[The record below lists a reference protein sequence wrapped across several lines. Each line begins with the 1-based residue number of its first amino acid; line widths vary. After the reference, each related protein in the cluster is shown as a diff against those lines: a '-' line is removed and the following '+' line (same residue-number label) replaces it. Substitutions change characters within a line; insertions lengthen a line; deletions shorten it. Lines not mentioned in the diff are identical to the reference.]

1 MPSRVDAGR
10 PQSAVGPRTTDSGCP
25 DEAALQEGKDATA
38 RTEPSL
44 DLQVALRYMEERK
57 DDDRAVGA
65 ALRRV
70 VNKGTPGQ
78 IAAFTSAL
86 IDQLRKTG
94 TTR

>member
-1 MPSRVDAGR
+1 MIHRHR
-10 PQSAVGPRTTDSGCP
+10 
-25 DEAALQEGKDATA
+25 E
-38 RTEPSL
+38 SL
-44 DLQVALRYMEERK
+44 NQCR

-70 VNKGTPGQ
+70 LNKGTPGQ

-86 IDQLRKTG
+86 IDQLRETE